1 MKIIKIYWLVDTR
14 PETLVIYPNGYPFY
28 CGLAR
33 GRSLKRRL
41 SAHRSESRR
50 RNTRKVAVW
59 VAERD
64 PHIRIDAIESLDQ
77 WAPRV
82 DITERLRHWTA
93 TLHMFWP
100 NNANLYASGELKL
113 PGGRRK
119 QRKRRS
125 AKKSALRLSEPS
137 EINEWNKQHRE
148 PIRPSPRKQRL
159 SEQSEIDEWNKQHRA
174 ERKATKPARDAARR
188 EAQIALDA
196 RRAARDEARRVKE
209 AAGPARE
216 AAREAMFRAN
226 SIRMKEEY
234 KEAQRIRRAA
244 AKPPPCPL

>member
-14 PETLVIYPNGYPFY
+14 PATLVIYPNGYPFY

-50 RNTRKVAVW
+50 RKTRKVAVW

-64 PHIRIDAIESLDQ
+64 PHIRIDTIESLDQ
-77 WAPRV
+77 GTARA

-100 NNANLYASGELKL
+100 DNANLYANGEPKL

-125 AKKSALRLSEPS
+125 AKK
-137 EINEWNKQHRE
+137 HRE

-159 SEQSEIDEWNKQHRA
+159 SEQSEIDEWNKQYRA

-188 EAQIALDA
+188 EAQIALDQRRVA
-196 RRAARDEARRVKE
+196 REEVRRVKE